1 MADTAAHHSGLGAR
15 LKGVLRPKKSRAR
28 LSKKP
33 PSESVSA
40 EIVRRNNETISKSAS
55 QLLGQDVLKSQPHP
69 QPQPSPVSH
78 ATTPDA
84 SLIDRHTGERR
95 DITALIHG
103 LQDSFE
109 PGEDDIPE
117 EFDENRPP
125 GEPLIESLPPKLWH
139 KIADEYLSPADA
151 ASLAFTNKALAN
163 ILGPGPWETLRLPEN
178 RLYRIQFLAPM
189 DRHLPNHLLCF
200 PCGTYHLRTQ
210 PGKEELK
217 PLHVLNPLFDCPN
230 AQNPLS
236 PPPRLRLTPNRNLPF
251 TFVQLTTRA
260 ERYGPQYGIPVENLF
275 RRWKDTASGWSHHT
289 RYYVINGHFYLRVVS
304 FAFAPAGLPPS
315 GQRHLLYSREDYTPY
330 FSVCAHWRDGE
341 LMNLCKCALNHI
353 PKPRQGN
360 GPEQQL
366 ARKIDQRRHA
376 PTATQVVSQCTEC
389 KPIRR
394 CTECPTEYLIELKLA
409 EDKGDRYQKFKQ
421 SISVTRWSD
430 LGDGTTPA
438 SPEWA
443 AVNGEAE
450 FDSFKAIGKRAVSGI
465 FESQAGDFMP
475 YQAVKSL
482 NPKGIKKGEEGNSW
496 Y

>member
-1 MADTAAHHSGLGAR
+1 MADTAPQPASLGAR
-15 LKGVLRPKKSRAR
+15 LKGALKPKKSRNR
-28 LSKKP
+28 LVKKP

-40 EIVRRNNETISKSAS
+40 EIVRRNNETISRSS
-55 QLLGQDVLKSQPHP
+55 STLLGHDEP
-69 QPQPSPVSH
+69 QPQPQSQLRPPHST
-78 ATTPDA
+78 APDA
-84 SLIDRHTGERR
+84 ALVDRHTGERR

-109 PGEDDIPE
+109 PGQDDIPE

-125 GEPLIESLPPKLWH
+125 GEPLISSLPPRLWLR
-139 KIADEYLSPADA
+139 IADEYLSPADA
-151 ASLAFTNKALAN
+151 ASLAFANKTLAN
-163 ILGPGPWETLRLPEN
+163 ILGPAPWEALRLPEN
-178 RLYRIQFLAPM
+178 HLDRIQFLAPM
-189 DRHLPNHLLCF
+189 DRHLPAHLLCF
-200 PCGTYHLRTQ
+200 PCATYHVRIHR
-210 PGKEELK
+210 GEEEPK
-217 PLHVLNPLFDCPN
+217 PPHVLNPLFTCPH
-230 AQNPLS
+230 AQNPLV
-236 PPPRLRLTPNRNLPF
+236 PPPRTRLTPNRNLPF
-251 TFVQLTTRA
+251 AFVQLTTRA
-260 ERYGPQYGIPVENLF
+260 ARYGLEYGIPVENMF

-289 RYYVINGHFYLRVVS
+289 RYYVVNNHLFLRVIS
-304 FAFAPAGLPPS
+304 STFAPAGLPLS
-315 GQRHLLYSREDYTPY
+315 GQRHLLYSREDYSPY

-366 ARKIDQRRHA
+366 ARRIDSRIKHV
-376 PTATQVVSQCTEC
+376 PTALQVVTQCTEC
-389 KPIRR
+389 KSIRR

-409 EDKGDRYQKFKQ
+409 EDKSDPLQKFKQ

-443 AVNGEAE
+443 AVNGEVE
-450 FDSFKAIGKRAVSGI
+450 YDSFKAIGKRAVSAI
-465 FESQAGDFMP
+465 FESQDSDFIP

-482 NPKGIKKGEEGNSW
+482 NPKGIKKGEEGHSW

>member
-1 MADTAAHHSGLGAR
+1 MAETATHHTGLGAR

-33 PSESVSA
+33 PSESISA

-55 QLLGQDVLKSQPHP
+55 SLLGQDVLKPLP
-69 QPQPSPVSH
+69 QPPPLPHAPQPP
-78 ATTPDA
+78 PDSA
-84 SLIDRHTGERR
+84 LIDRHTGERR

-125 GEPLIESLPPKLWH
+125 GEPLIESLPHKTWH
-139 KIADEYLSPADA
+139 HIADLLTPADA
-151 ASLAFTNKALAN
+151 ASLAFANKTLAN
-163 ILGPGPWETLRLPEN
+163 ILGPAPWEALRLPEN
-178 RLYRIQFLAPM
+178 RLHRIQFLAPM
-189 DRHLPNHLLCF
+189 DRHLPNHLLCI
-200 PCGTYHLRTQ
+200 PCATYHVRTQ
-210 PGKEELK
+210 RGKEELK
-217 PLHVLNPLFDCPN
+217 PPHVLNPLFNCPN
-230 AQNPLS
+230 ATNPLL
-236 PPPRLRLTPNRNLPF
+236 PPPRLRITPNRKLPF
-251 TFVQLTTRA
+251 SFVQLTTRA
-260 ERYGPQYGIPVENLF
+260 ERHGPQSGIPVENLY
-275 RRWKDTASGWSHHT
+275 RRWKDSASGWSHHT
-289 RYYVINGHFYLRVVS
+289 RYYVINGHLFLRVIS

-315 GQRHLLYSREDYTPY
+315 GQRTLLYSREDYTPY

-360 GPEQQL
+360 GPEQQV
-366 ARKIDQRRHA
+366 QRRIDSRIKHV
-376 PTATQVVSQCTEC
+376 PTANTVVSQCGEC
-389 KPIRR
+389 KAIRR

-409 EDKGDRYQKFKQ
+409 EDKSDPMQKFKQ

-450 FDSFKAIGKRAVSGI
+450 YDSFKKIGKRAISGV
-465 FESQAGDFMP
+465 FESQEGDFMP
-475 YQAVKSL
+475 YQAIKSL